1 MIGTVRLSLFQHCD
15 ATCKLVASQYGLL
28 PVPTHTHTHL
38 HMYTHYALSQ
48 HAVTQASSEGDSAAP
63 VKPVIGLSAPV
74 KHQELSAAELFTP
87 REVIQ

>member
-1 MIGTVRLSLFQHCD
+1 
-15 ATCKLVASQYGLL
+15 
-28 PVPTHTHTHL
+28 
-38 HMYTHYALSQ
+38 MYTHYALSQ